1 MPTQHSL
8 REATK
13 RLAIRSNHVVD
24 IGSTVIQH
32 WEANATYD
40 RYSLQEEGKR
50 LSGHRRIAT
59 SRATANEVR
68 SSSELSPS
76 QQL

>member
-1 MPTQHSL
+1 MAISLASSDSRLVLGLLDSLGVMPTQHSL

-32 WEANATYD
+32 WEANAT
-40 RYSLQEEGKR
+40 
-50 LSGHRRIAT
+50 
-59 SRATANEVR
+59 
-68 SSSELSPS
+68 
-76 QQL
+76 